1 MKLAI
6 LLCGAIVTFASSAV
20 DAHPVVAPV
29 PPLPPVPPM
38 PAAPPPPPALPQI
51 VIPLEVLEA
60 CKGKADGAVIA
71 MAIEDGHISGTCK
84 KAGKGMGFA
93 LESYTV
99 HRTKK

>member
-6 LLCGAIVTFASSAV
+6 LLCGAIVAFATSAAG
-20 DAHPVVAPV
+20 AHPVIAPV
-29 PPLPPVPPM
+29 PPVPPAPPQL
-38 PAAPPPPPALPQI
+38 PAVPPPPPAPHV

-60 CKGKADGAVIA
+60 CKGKPDGTRID
-71 MAIEDGHISGTCK
+71 MDIEDGHISGTCEK
-84 KAGKGMGFA
+84 TGKGMGFE